1 MDEIKL
7 RMELLMEIYEQML
20 SECDKL
26 QNMHEINERYEQM
39 QSK

>member
-26 QNMHEINERYEQM
+26 QDMHELNNRYEKM
-39 QSK
+39 QAK